1 MMQQLIV
8 FTRRITTP
16 ASNLLTGIIF
26 IGITCLSFNL
36 HAADLIDQSANI
48 FKFQQ
53 KLAQNGNVNA
63 QYKLATMYETGE
75 GVSKSLEKAKHWYS
89 RAASAGS
96 ASAEQRGQYLIIKQ
110 RGYDQN
116 KDNDWLNGVLTDYK
130 TRKPEAI
137 LLLGQMYS
145 EGLGVNKDLDESL
158 RLLRQVSILGT
169 ADVDDQIAAIEV
181 RIERLKK
188 SELVARAATP
198 TAVSKKGSNNN
209 EALMIQ
215 PQQAKASTILDEESA
230 RLLKAEKRRRYEEV
244 MRKLKLEQ
252 EQIDAQQAWSTG
264 DALATADDEI

>member
-1 MMQQLIV
+1 MQQLIV
-8 FTRRITTP
+8 FTRRISTP

-75 GVSKSLEKAKHWYS
+75 GVSKSIEKAKHWYS

-96 ASAEQRGQYLIIKQ
+96 APAEQRGQYLIIKQ

-158 RLLRQVSILGT
+158 RLLRQVGILGT
-169 ADVDDQIAAIEV
+169 ADVDDQIAAIEGK
-181 RIERLKK
+181 IESLKK
-188 SELVARAATP
+188 SELVARAATL
-198 TAVSKKGSNNN
+198 TAVPKKGSNI
-209 EALMIQ
+209 EALTI
-215 PQQAKASTILDEESA
+215 PQQQVKTSTTLNEESA

>member
-1 MMQQLIV
+1 MMKQLFV

-16 ASNLLTGIIF
+16 ASNLLTSIIF
-26 IGITCLSFNL
+26 VVITCLPFNL

-63 QYKLATMYETGE
+63 QYKLASMYETGE

-96 ASAEQRGQYLIIKQ
+96 TPAEQRGQYLIIKQ

-116 KDNDWLNGVLTDYK
+116 KDIDWLNSVLTDYK

-145 EGLGVNKDLDESL
+145 EGLGVSKDLDESL
-158 RLLRQVSILGT
+158 RLLRQVGILGT
-169 ADVDDQIAAIEV
+169 ADVDDQIAAIEGK
-181 RIERLKK
+181 IESLKK
-188 SELVARAATP
+188 SKLVARAATL
-198 TAVSKKGSNNN
+198 TAVSKKSSNNDV
-209 EALMIQ
+209 LTIQ
-215 PQQAKASTILDEESA
+215 RQQAKASTILDEESA

-244 MRKLKLEQ
+244 MRKLKHEQ

-264 DALATADDEI
+264 DALATVDDEI